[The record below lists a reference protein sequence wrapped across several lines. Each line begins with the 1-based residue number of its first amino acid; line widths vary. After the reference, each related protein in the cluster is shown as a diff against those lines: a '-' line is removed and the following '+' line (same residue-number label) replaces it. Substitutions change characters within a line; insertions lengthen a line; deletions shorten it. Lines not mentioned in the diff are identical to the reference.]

1 MVNLFQLAV
10 VKVTGLS
17 NLSKYITKNEIES
30 YRLPWHCSRNVSSL
44 FTTINYEGDLAD
56 FYLDQLPESSIHD
69 YMKDEEYDTNA
80 GFKFRSNEKIYYNLD
95 RVIELI
101 GTRKN
106 IDINVCLFAMDVLCL

>member
-44 FTTINYEGDLAD
+44 FTTINYEGYLAD
-56 FYLDQLPESSIHD
+56 FYLDQLPESSIHN

-80 GFKFRSNEKIYYNLD
+80 GFKFNLD
-95 RVIELI
+95 RVNELI